1 MAELSP
7 ELATQLNAWRA
18 EGQVVV
24 FTNGVFDLLHPG
36 HIAQLE
42 TARSFGDVLI
52 VGLNSDRSAKLLG
65 KGDDRPVQDE
75 LSRCIILGAL
85 RVVDAVAVF
94 DEPTPLELIKLIK
107 PDVLVKGA
115 DYGRDEV
122 VGRDVVEASG
132 GRVELV
138 PLVQGYSTSAIIA
151 RIRGG

>member
-7 ELATQLNAWRA
+7 ELATRLNAWRA
-18 EGQVVV
+18 GGQVVV
-24 FTNGVFDLLHPG
+24 FTNGVFDLLHAG
-36 HIAQLE
+36 HIAHLDA
-42 TARSFGDVLI
+42 ARSFGDILV
-52 VGLNSDRSAKLLG
+52 VGLNSDNSARLLG

-75 LSRCIILGAL
+75 LSRRIILGAL

-122 VGRDVVEASG
+122 VGREVVEASG

-138 PLVQGYSTSAIIA
+138 PLVQGYSTSAIIS

>member
-7 ELATQLNAWRA
+7 ELATRLNAWRA
-18 EGQVVV
+18 GGQVVV
-24 FTNGVFDLLHPG
+24 FTNGVFDLLHAG
-36 HIAQLE
+36 HIAQLDA
-42 TARSFGDVLI
+42 ARSFGDILV
-52 VGLNSDRSAKLLG
+52 VGLNSDNSARLLG

-75 LSRCIILGAL
+75 LSRRIILGAL

-122 VGRDVVEASG
+122 VGREVVEASG

-138 PLVQGYSTSAIIA
+138 PLVQGYSTSAIIS

>member
-7 ELATQLNAWRA
+7 ELTIRLNAWHA

-42 TARSFGDVLI
+42 AARSFGDVLV
-52 VGLNSDRSAKLLG
+52 VGLNSDNSARLLG
-65 KGDDRPVQDE
+65 KGADRPVQDE
-75 LSRCIILGAL
+75 LSRRIILGAL
-85 RVVDAVAVF
+85 RTVDAVAVF

-115 DYGRDEV
+115 DYGPNEV
-122 VGRDVVEASG
+122 VGREVVEAAG

-138 PLVQGYSTSAIIA
+138 PLVQGYSTSAIIS
-151 RIRGG
+151 RIRGE